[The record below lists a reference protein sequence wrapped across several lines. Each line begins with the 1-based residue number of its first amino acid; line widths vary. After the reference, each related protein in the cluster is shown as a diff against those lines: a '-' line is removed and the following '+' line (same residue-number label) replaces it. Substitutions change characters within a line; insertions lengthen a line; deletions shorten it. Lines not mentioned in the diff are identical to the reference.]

1 MEDDTPA
8 IVVDNGSGNSS
19 LKLILQNSYE
29 ECNFA
34 ALVEKLKSNFVEC
47 QCYKIW
53 LTLHDLNPL
62 PEPDVF

>member
-8 IVVDNGSGNSS
+8 IVVDNGSGNCP
-19 LKLILQNSYE
+19 LKLILQNSYQ

-47 QCYKIW
+47 LYYKIW
-53 LTLHDLNPL
+53 LTLHDLKPL
-62 PEPDVF
+62 PEPGVF